1 MKSALADTQ
10 NAFPGFAWTA
20 TPDGEIHSFN
30 RRWCDYTGRSE
41 DELKGRGWQDV
52 VDPHDLPRLL
62 AGLEQSPV
70 SGAPVET
77 EVRLRGSD
85 GKLCWFLF
93 IAYASVNVSGRPVE
107 WSGFC
112 TNIDARK
119 RTEEDLR
126 RNAARFKDYAE
137 TASDWLWEIGTDY
150 TFTMLT
156 ENAFGADPEDR
167 IGTRCW
173 DHALDFETE
182 QAKWLI
188 VLETLDA
195 RKPFRD
201 FIYCSADRYGQPLY
215 VKASGKPVFGE
226 DGEFCGYRGT
236 GTDVTAVMRAEKAE
250 ASLRTA
256 EAELAHICR
265 ITTLSQLTASIAH
278 ELTQPIS
285 AALMNAETA
294 LGCLGRQSPNTGL
307 AMEAVRRILRDGTRA
322 SEIITR
328 TREMVKKV
336 PARKDDVEIN
346 EAISEVIGLTRS
358 EVSKND
364 IQLQIHLADRLPLI
378 RGDRVQLQQ
387 VMLNLIMNAV
397 ESMSQLNDPQ
407 RGLLISTAPEN
418 DAVLVAVR
426 DTGPGLTSIP
436 FEQPFEAFYTTK
448 TTGLG
453 MGLSICRSIVEAH
466 GGRIWAAANK
476 PRGAAFQFTVPVLA
490 KARLLQ

>member
-1 MKSALADTQ
+1 MNRKLAEAR
-10 NAFPGFAWTA
+10 NAFPGLAWTA
-20 TPDGEIHSFN
+20 TPDGMFQSLNH
-30 RRWCDYTGRSE
+30 RWEEYTGRPE
-41 DELKGRGWQDV
+41 AELKGRGWQDV

-62 AGLEQSPV
+62 AGLEQAPA
-70 SGAPVET
+70 SGAPLET
-77 EVRLRGSD
+77 EIRLRKSE

-93 IAYASVNVSGRPVE
+93 IAYASVDGSGRQAE

-119 RTEEDLR
+119 RTEQELR
-126 RNAARFKDYAE
+126 RNAARFQDYAE

-150 TFTMLT
+150 AFTMLT

-182 QAKWLI
+182 KAKWLM

-201 FIYCSADRYGQPLY
+201 FVYCSADRHGQPLY
-215 VKASGKPVFGE
+215 VKASGKPVFGD
-226 DGEFCGYRGT
+226 DGKFCGYRGT
-236 GTDVTAVMRAEKAE
+236 GTDVTAVKRAEKAE

-265 ITTLSQLTASIAH
+265 ITTLSQLTASVAH

-294 LGCLGRQSPNTGL
+294 LGCLGSQSPDTVR
-307 AMEAVRRILRDGTRA
+307 ATEAVRRILRDGTRA
-322 SEIITR
+322 NEIIIR

-358 EVSKND
+358 EVLKND
-364 IQLQIHLADRLPLI
+364 IQLQVHLADRLPLI

-397 ESMSQLNDPQ
+397 ESMSQVVDSR
-407 RGLLISTAPEN
+407 RGLLISTAPEK
-418 DAVLVAVR
+418 DAVMVAVR

-466 GGRIWAAANK
+466 GGRIWATDNQ

-490 KARLLQ
+490 NHRMMQ